1 MISLPDIS
9 QAVTAATTA
18 AGFELCGSAPAP
30 QQDFPELHAFV
41 EWVDSGYAGEMKY
54 LEKRTDA
61 GTLKRA
67 SVKNTALWVRS
78 VIVCGLNYNT
88 DKPYSTQ
95 VHDPLRGWISRYAWG
110 NKDYHQALGARLQ
123 QVESAVRGFALQN
136 NLPSETRSYVDTGPI
151 VERVYARY
159 AGLGWIG
166 KNTCLINQK
175 LGSFFFLGVILTSL
189 DLPPDLPAAD
199 RCGSCTR
206 CIDACPT
213 QAIVAPGKLD
223 SRRCI
228 AYLTIEKRGEIPVE
242 FRGQMGHHIFGCDIC
257 QDVCP
262 WNTKTGN
269 APFTQAPE
277 FQPQPQSFHPD
288 LASLAEM
295 NEDTFRQTFRASPV
309 KRAKYSGLKRNVAVA
324 MGNSGRKEFASLLEK
339 MATDTDPVVAEHAQW
354 ALEKLRFFLK
364 SRIPAPFAG

>member
-1 MISLPDIS
+1 MISSEEIS
-9 QAVTAATTA
+9 QAVTAAATA
-18 AGFELCGSAPAP
+18 AGFELSGVASVREE
-30 QQDFPELHAFV
+30 DFPELHAFI
-41 EWVDSGYAGEMKY
+41 EWVDSGNAGEMKY
-54 LEKRTDA
+54 LEKRIEN

-67 SVKNTALWVRS
+67 SVKNAAPWVRS

-88 DKPYSTQ
+88 NKPYSTQ
-95 VHDPLRGWISRYAWG
+95 VHDPQRGWISRYAWG
-110 NKDYHQALGARLQ
+110 NKDYHQAVGARLQ
-123 QVESAVRGFALQN
+123 QVEAAVRDLASQN
-136 NLPSETRSYVDTGPI
+136 NLPIETRSYVDTGPI

-189 DLPPDLPAAD
+189 DLQPDLPAAD

-242 FRGQMGHHIFGCDIC
+242 FREQMGHHIFGCDIC

-262 WNTKTGN
+262 WNTKPGN
-269 APFTQAPE
+269 APFTHAPE

-295 NEDTFRQTFRASPV
+295 DENAFRQTFRNSPV
-309 KRAKYSGLKRNVAVA
+309 KRAKYAGLKRNVAVA
-324 MGNSGRKEFASLLEK
+324 MGNSGCQEFVPALKK
-339 MATDTDPVVAEHAQW
+339 MAADADPAVAEHAQW
-354 ALEKLRFFLK
+354 ALEELTEKK
-364 SRIPAPFAG
+364 CII